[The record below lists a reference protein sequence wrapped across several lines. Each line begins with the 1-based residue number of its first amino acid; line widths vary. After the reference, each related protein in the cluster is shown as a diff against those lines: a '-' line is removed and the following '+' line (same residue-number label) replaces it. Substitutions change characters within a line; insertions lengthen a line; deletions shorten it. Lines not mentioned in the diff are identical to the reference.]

1 MKFEV
6 KNGSFAYSK
15 EEPVLK
21 NVNFCMDKPEI
32 MTILGA
38 NGAGKTTLLKCMLG
52 LLHWTG
58 GASYLDETELTK
70 IKNRDL
76 WKKIGYVPQ
85 AKGSSAAYTVE
96 DMIVLGR
103 NAYLGTFG
111 LPGKEDYRIAD
122 ECMEEIGITWLK
134 GKLCNQISGGELQM
148 VLIARAL
155 AAKPSLLIM
164 DEPESNLDFR
174 NQMIVLETIK
184 RLCRERNISAI
195 VNTHYPEH
203 ALSIADKAFLL
214 YPDGENL
221 FGEAEKVITE
231 ENLSRAFEIGVCM
244 RKIDTGEGEYTSII
258 PLAVEIGKKGQN
270 GYAGTYRQAESRTKA
285 AERGLYSSSDRENA
299 GNCGISL

>member
-6 KNGSFAYSK
+6 KNGSFSYQKQES
-15 EEPVLK
+15 VLK
-21 NVNFCMDKPEI
+21 NVNFAMDKPEI

-52 LLHWTG
+52 LLNWTEG
-58 GASYLDETELTK
+58 TTYIDGVELSK

-85 AKGSSAAYTVE
+85 AKERNISYTVE

-111 LPGKEDYRIAD
+111 QPGKEDYRVVD
-122 ECMEEIGITWLK
+122 QCMEEIGITSLR
-134 GKLCNQISGGELQM
+134 GKLCSQISGGELQM

-184 RLCRERNISAI
+184 RLCREKKISAI

-203 ALSIADKAFLL
+203 ALSLADKAFIL
-214 YPDGENL
+214 YPDGENQ
-221 FGEAEKVITE
+221 FGAAKEVITE
-231 ENLSRAFEIGVCM
+231 ANLSRAFEINVCM
-244 RKIDTGEGEYTSII
+244 RKIDTGDGEYTSII
-258 PLAVEIGKKGQN
+258 PLGAEVKKGQDI
-270 GYAGTYRQAESRTKA
+270 YAGIDRQAESGAYTS
-285 AERGLYSSSDRENA
+285 ERGLYSSSDRKNTGA
-299 GNCGISL
+299 CRLSL

>member
-21 NVNFCMDKPEI
+21 NVNFSMDKPEI

-52 LLHWTG
+52 LLEWTEG
-58 GASYLDETELTK
+58 SAYLDGTELKK
-70 IKNRDL
+70 IKNKEL

-85 AKGSSAAYTVE
+85 AKGNSAAYTVE

-103 NAYLGTFG
+103 NAYVGTFG
-111 LPGKEDYRIAD
+111 LPGKADYRIVD
-122 ECMEEIGITWLK
+122 QCMEEIGITELK
-134 GKLCNQISGGELQM
+134 GKFCNQISGGELQM

-174 NQMIVLETIK
+174 NQMIVLDTIK
-184 RLCRERNISAI
+184 RLCREKQISAI

-214 YPDGENL
+214 FPDGGNL
-221 FGEAEKVITE
+221 FGAAEDVITE
-231 ENLSRAFEIGVCM
+231 ENLSRAFEIGVRM
-244 RKIDTGEGEYTSII
+244 RKIDLGDEEYTSII
-258 PLAVEIGKKGQN
+258 P
-270 GYAGTYRQAESRTKA
+270 
-285 AERGLYSSSDRENA
+285 
-299 GNCGISL
+299 ISKQKSTVQMHSAL

>member
-6 KNGSFAYSK
+6 RNGTFSYPK

-21 NVNFCMDKPEI
+21 NVNFSMEKPEI

-52 LLHWTG
+52 LLKWTK
-58 GASYLDETELTK
+58 GAAYLDEKEVSE
-70 IKNRDL
+70 IKSRDL
-76 WKKIGYVPQ
+76 WRKLGYVPQ
-85 AKGSSAAYTVE
+85 AKERSVSYTVE

-111 LPGKEDYRIAD
+111 QPGKEDYKVVE
-122 ECMEEIGITWLK
+122 ECMEEIGITGLR
-134 GKLCNQISGGELQM
+134 GKLCSQISGGELQM

-174 NQMIVLETIK
+174 NQMIVLDTIR
-184 RLCRERNISAI
+184 RLCRERKISAI

-214 YPDGENL
+214 YPDGENC
-221 FGEAEKVITE
+221 FGEAKDVITE
-231 ENLSRAFEIGVCM
+231 TNLSRAFEVNVCM
-244 RKIDTGEGEYTSII
+244 KTIDTEEGEYTSII
-258 PLAVEIGKKGQN
+258 PLHTEIKG
-270 GYAGTYRQAESRTKA
+270 ESR
-285 AERGLYSSSDRENA
+285 L
-299 GNCGISL
+299 CI